1 MKNRK
6 LFALLFSILNVILF
20 SSCKKEAEIGNSVT
34 YYQKSKRVSNE
45 NYVSNLSS
53 RGTRLSKTFD
63 YLPTST
69 TNQIVKHKYYTLSY
83 NEAHEQAEWVAYE
96 LKKDYIKNNNLKRP
110 FFIAD
115 DKVQT
120 GSAHWRNYKNT
131 IYDKGHLCPAG
142 DMEFALDAYNETFL
156 TSNIAPQVRKFNN
169 GVWNRLEQ
177 KVRFWAV
184 KYDGVYVVTGGVLE
198 PTLTTIGSEKVSVPK
213 FFYKILLDTSG
224 ANVKMIG
231 FLLPNS
237 ESDKPLYS
245 FVVSVD
251 YIEKLTGI
259 DFFSK
264 LNDDIENQLEK
275 SSDYKSWSFN

>member
-1 MKNRK
+1 M
-6 LFALLFSILNVILF
+6 
-20 SSCKKEAEIGNSVT
+20 
-34 YYQKSKRVSNE
+34 
-45 NYVSNLSS
+45 
-53 RGTRLSKTFD
+53 
-63 YLPTST
+63 
-69 TNQIVKHKYYTLSY
+69 
-83 NEAHEQAEWVAYE
+83 
-96 LKKDYIKNNNLKRP
+96 
-110 FFIAD
+110 
-115 DKVQT
+115 
-120 GSAHWRNYKNT
+120 
-131 IYDKGHLCPAG
+131 
-142 DMEFALDAYNETFL
+142 
-156 TSNIAPQVRKFNN
+156 
-169 GVWNRLEQ
+169 
-177 KVRFWAV
+177 
-184 KYDGVYVVTGGVLE
+184 
-198 PTLTTIGSEKVSVPK
+198 TTIGSEKVSVPK